1 MTTPE
6 TPVTPAAAPETA
18 APAAAPAADWT
29 SGLPEEMKGYVQN
42 KGFKDPSAVVE
53 SYRNF
58 EKLMGV
64 PQDRMIKLPEKA
76 DDKAAWDSIYNR
88 LGRPEKPEE
97 YGIKNP
103 EGKDD
108 PGVEWARKTFHE
120 LGLTRTQAEALYQK
134 YSGFSADAMKAQETA
149 AALEAQNQEAALK
162 KEWGAEFD
170 QRAKVAKAAATKF
183 GLTGE
188 VIDAMEKSAGF
199 TGIMKFLHEVGAS
212 VGEDSFVTP
221 GQKGSSG
228 LPSKQA
234 ALQKIKDLYSDA
246 DFGRRLESGDVATK
260 NEWDR
265 LNQIAY
271 SSDM

>member
-1 MTTPE
+1 MTTPDTAAPVVTE
-6 TPVTPAAAPETA
+6 TPA
-18 APAAAPAADWT
+18 APAAPADWT
-29 SGLPEEMKGYVQN
+29 AGLPEEMKGYVQN

-76 DDKAAWDSIYNR
+76 EDKAAWDSIYNR

-97 YGIKNP
+97 YGIKGAD
-103 EGKDD
+103 GKDD
-108 PGVEWARKTFHE
+108 PGADWARKTFHE

-134 YSGFSADAMKAQETA
+134 YAGFSADAIKAQESAMAMA
-149 AALEAQNQEAALK
+149 AQTQEAELK

-183 GLTGE
+183 GLSGE
-188 VIDAMEKSAGF
+188 VIDAIEKSAGF
-199 TGIMKFLHEVGAS
+199 AGIMKFLHNIGS
-212 VGEDSFVTP
+212 SIGEDSFVTP
-221 GQKGSSG
+221 GSKGSAG
-228 LPSKQA
+228 GTTKQA
-234 ALQKIKDLYSDA
+234 AMQKIKDLYSDV
-246 DFGRRLESGDVATK
+246 DFGRRLESGDLATK

>member
-6 TPVTPAAAPETA
+6 TAVTPAAPEAASAPA
-18 APAAAPAADWT
+18 APAAPSADWT
-29 SGLPEEMKGYVQN
+29 AGFNDDMKGYVQN
-42 KGFKDPSAVVE
+42 KGFKDPSAVLE

-97 YGIKNP
+97 YGIKGP
-103 EGKDD
+103 EGDAS
-108 PGVEWARKTFHE
+108 VEWARKTFHE
-120 LGLTRTQAEALYQK
+120 LGLTRTQAETLFQK
-134 YSGFSADAMKAQETA
+134 YAGFSSEAAKAQETA
-149 AALEAQNQEAALK
+149 AALAAQNQEAALK

-170 QRAKVAKAAATKF
+170 QRTKIAKAAAAKF

-199 TGIMKFLHEVGAS
+199 AGIMKFLHEVGAS
-212 VGEDSFVTP
+212 VSEDSFV
-221 GQKGSSG
+221 GSSNKG
-228 LPSKQA
+228 ATGATSRQA
-234 ALQKIKDLYSDA
+234 ALQKIKDLYSDV
-246 DFGRRLESGDVATK
+246 DFGRRLEAGDTNAK